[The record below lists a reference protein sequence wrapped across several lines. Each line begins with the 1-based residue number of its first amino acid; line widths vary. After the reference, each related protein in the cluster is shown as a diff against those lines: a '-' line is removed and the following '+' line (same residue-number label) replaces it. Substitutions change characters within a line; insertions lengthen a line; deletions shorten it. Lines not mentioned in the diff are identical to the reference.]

1 MSDFDPDRLH
11 EAHRLRRKAAR
22 YRDLAR
28 SNGDARDVKI
38 IETTCRELDEEAARL
53 EEASVPSE

>member
-1 MSDFDPDRLH
+1 MSDFDPDRLR

-28 SNGDARDVKI
+28 HNGDAHDVTI
-38 IETTCRELDEEAARL
+38 IETTCLELDEEATRL
-53 EEASVPSE
+53 EEALAPSE